1 MNETIHKDTSYN
13 LISSYE
19 LPSAN
24 TATLID
30 VNEKRCEF
38 FKWYEEKI
46 NDENGLKLKLTTLL
60 YVFLYLTDVFS
71 DYGVLVLYFYNEF
84 YFYFVVSLASLIIPL
99 IIQIRQHVRSAQH
112 NNELNERSLTIYIF
126 LCILQMRDPLW

>member
-1 MNETIHKDTSYN
+1 MNENIRNDTTYN

-30 VNEKRCEF
+30 INEKRLEF
-38 FKWYEEKI
+38 FRWYEEKI
-46 NDENGLKLKLTTLL
+46 NEENDLKLKLTTFL
-60 YVFLYLTDVFS
+60 YVLLYLTDVFS
-71 DYGVLVLYFYNEF
+71 DYGVLVLYFYNGF

-99 IIQIRQHVRSAQH
+99 IIQIRQHVKSAQH
-112 NNELNERSLTIYIF
+112 DNEVNERSLKIYIL
-126 LCILQMRDPLW
+126 LCILQMRVPLW

>member
-1 MNETIHKDTSYN
+1 MNEKIHSDTTYN

-24 TATLID
+24 TATLIET
-30 VNEKRCEF
+30 NGKRCEF

-46 NDENGLKLKLTTLL
+46 NKENDLKLVLTTFL

-84 YFYFVVSLASLIIPL
+84 YFCFVVSLASLVIPL
-99 IIQIRQHVRSAQH
+99 IIQIRQHVKSAQH
-112 NNELNERSLTIYIF
+112 DNELNECNLWIYTL
-126 LCILQMRDPLW
+126 LCILQMRVPLW